1 MNKKEII
8 EQFFGFTIATYFN
21 WKKEQRPVINFFET
35 YFEKLDIEEYLK
47 ENTITKLDS
56 LSNKISLDANDI
68 FSIHSIILKIDN
80 FSREK
85 ALREGI
91 LILFYRVVRDM
102 PSKNYSKSIND
113 IVESEEYLNFI
124 KNYSLL
130 TKESMKNLL
139 TPNIKKHVENFFSDY
154 LSKNE
159 INILLEKKIYI
170 LPPLKSMRKHNSH
183 LKD

>member
-21 WKKEQRPVINFFET
+21 WKKEERPVINFFET

-47 ENTITKLDS
+47 EGTITKLDS
-56 LSNKISLDANDI
+56 LSDKISLDANDI
-68 FSIHSIILKIDN
+68 FVINNIILKIDN
-80 FSREK
+80 FTRDK
-85 ALREGI
+85 VQREGI
-91 LILFYRVVRDM
+91 LILFYRVIRDM
-102 PSKNYSKSIND
+102 LSKNYSKSIED
-113 IVESEEYLNFI
+113 IVESEEYVNFI

-130 TKESMKNLL
+130 TKESIKNLL
-139 TPNIKKHVENFFSDY
+139 TPGLKVYVNDFFSNY

-170 LPPLKSMRKHNSH
+170 LPPLKSMRKYNAH
-183 LKD
+183 LED